1 MENQNEIVL
10 KINRDEIYFSC
21 KGYSEEFI
29 NSISDVINQR
39 QRALVESSPTSKP
52 EESSSGGEIENKK
65 TETIGASGN
74 TVDKSINKKEARRL
88 YWKEYSRRNKD
99 KISAQRKER
108 FAAKKA
114 EKNKETEADERGDKA
129 KEPVKSAVMDDKEAI
144 ISDIKNGL
152 NYGDLRD
159 KYGIKAITYAR
170 LKKIARGHKKEPAE
184 KLSEKTKDGIIM
196 KFGYPD
202 CYKKTKITKEEFNAP
217 LNSIKVDI
225 NKVQEKMYEKP
236 FGPLSANPKVRDWQK
251 DMIARGL

>member
-29 NSISDVINQR
+29 NAISDVINQR
-39 QRALVESSPTSKP
+39 RQSSI
-52 EESSSGGEIENKK
+52 ESSSTSKLEELSIAGEIENKK
-65 TETIGASGN
+65 TETTKPIGK
-74 TVDKSINKKEARRL
+74 TVDKSINKKETRRL
-88 YWKEYSRRNKD
+88 YWKEYSLQNKD
-99 KISAQRKER
+99 KISARRKER

-114 EKNKETEADERGDKA
+114 EKNKETATDGLGNKDK
-129 KEPVKSAVMDDKEAI
+129 ELVKTSAVMDEKAI

-152 NYGDLRD
+152 NYGDLKD

-170 LKKIARGHKKEPAE
+170 LKKIACGHKKESAE
-184 KLSEKTKDGIIM
+184 KLSKKTNDGIIM
-196 KFGYPD
+196 KFGYPNY
-202 CYKKTKITKEEFNAP
+202 CEKTQITEREFNGG

-225 NKVQEKMYEKP
+225 NDIQEKICERP
-236 FGPLSANPKVRDWQK
+236 ISLSVNPKVRDWQK